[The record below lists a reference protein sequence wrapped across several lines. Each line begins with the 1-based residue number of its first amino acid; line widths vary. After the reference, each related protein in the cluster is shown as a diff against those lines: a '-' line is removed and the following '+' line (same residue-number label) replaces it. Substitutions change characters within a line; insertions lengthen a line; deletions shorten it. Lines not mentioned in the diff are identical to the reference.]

1 MTAESK
7 REGRGERRREKEGE
21 EAEEEG
27 NRMSEMFP
35 ITGVED
41 DRSCAWIHL
50 RGREI
55 KRKECS
61 LYAACFLSPVATC
74 LLGVKVRDAKRK
86 RMHVLL

>member
-1 MTAESK
+1 MTAGSK
-7 REGRGERRREKEGE
+7 GEGRGHDEEEKEGE

-27 NRMSEMFP
+27 NGMSETFP

-61 LYAACFLSPVATC
+61 VYEVRVCPPVATC
-74 LLGVKVRDAKRK
+74 LPRVKVRDAKRK
-86 RMHVLL
+86 RMRAVL

>member
-7 REGRGERRREKEGE
+7 REGRGTRRREKEGE

-27 NRMSEMFP
+27 KRTSEMFP
-35 ITGVED
+35 ITGVEE

-55 KRKECS
+55 KR
-61 LYAACFLSPVATC
+61 
-74 LLGVKVRDAKRK
+74 GV
-86 RMHVLL
+86 